1 MTNCFYV
8 ARNHRLVTT
17 VHMKIENEG
26 VDQWKIVLIE
36 HCPRRGCQHHNH
48 HHCLQDCTLARL
60 VVTGGKRKGK
70 YKLKPDF
77 GSLRSVNSCFVAQT
91 LQARWNFQSIHK
103 CSAVLHYMSSWDW
116 VGMYFKM
123 VGMDPNCCAALCL
136 HLPTTTISHVD
147 FTLKKCKITHWV

>member
-1 MTNCFYV
+1 MTKCFYV

-91 LQARWNFQSIHK
+91 LQAR
-103 CSAVLHYMSSWDW
+103 
-116 VGMYFKM
+116 
-123 VGMDPNCCAALCL
+123 
-136 HLPTTTISHVD
+136 
-147 FTLKKCKITHWV
+147 